1 MNNYLLTLVLKPDLS
16 EKDRSSVLEDMKKK
30 ATGEDG
36 KITKEDLWG
45 SRDLA
50 YPISK
55 QTKGYYAHFELEAD
69 PKVAKDLD
77 KALKV
82 EEDIIR
88 YLFVR
93 NDKKVSKPKKVKKT
107 DDYVMREI
115 AKMLPANQRGYY
127 AL

>member
-1 MNNYLLTLVLKPDLS
+1 MNNYALTLVLKNDLS
-16 EKDRSSVLEDMKKK
+16 EKEREELLSSVT
-30 ATGEDG
+30 AGFGE
-36 KITKEDLWG
+36 KTKEDLWG

-107 DDYVMREI
+107 ETKEKTEEV
-115 AKMLPANQRGYY
+115 K
-127 AL
+127 